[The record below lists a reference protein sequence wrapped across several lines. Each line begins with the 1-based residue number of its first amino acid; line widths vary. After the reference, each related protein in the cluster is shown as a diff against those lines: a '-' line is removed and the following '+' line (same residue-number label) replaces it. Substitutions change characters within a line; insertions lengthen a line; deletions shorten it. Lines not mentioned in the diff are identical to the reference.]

1 MSVTKSC
8 GTEFVVPDEL
18 KETVEKQIAL
28 VKECFDA
35 KATDGKIV
43 NAQAMG
49 VYFDLMEKHKEF
61 NLITDEEIE
70 DMKSFAKEF
79 QKAVDAADANNDG
92 FIELEEFKALLSL
105 VESVYFES
113 LFSTFDIN
121 MDGFITQDE
130 MNTVVAGIDNEVRAK
145 RMRQYFD
152 MMLANFDADKDG
164 QISLTEFT
172 ESMKTLK
179 Y

>member
-1 MSVTKSC
+1 M
-8 GTEFVVPDEL
+8 
-18 KETVEKQIAL
+18 
-28 VKECFDA
+28 
-35 KATDGKIV
+35 
-43 NAQAMG
+43 
-49 VYFDLMEKHKEF
+49 
-61 NLITDEEIE
+61 
-70 DMKSFAKEF
+70 
-79 QKAVDAADANNDG
+79 DAADANNDG

-164 QISLTEFT
+164 QISLSEFT

-179 Y
+179 W

>member
-1 MSVTKSC
+1 M
-8 GTEFVVPDEL
+8 
-18 KETVEKQIAL
+18 
-28 VKECFDA
+28 
-35 KATDGKIV
+35 
-43 NAQAMG
+43 
-49 VYFDLMEKHKEF
+49 
-61 NLITDEEIE
+61 
-70 DMKSFAKEF
+70 
-79 QKAVDAADANNDG
+79 DAADANNDG